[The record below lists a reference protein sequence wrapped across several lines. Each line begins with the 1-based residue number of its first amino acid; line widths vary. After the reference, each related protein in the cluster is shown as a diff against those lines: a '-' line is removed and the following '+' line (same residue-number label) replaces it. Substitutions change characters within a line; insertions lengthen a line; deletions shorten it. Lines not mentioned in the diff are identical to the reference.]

1 MSSVIYGL
9 KPTMSVVAQKYMSV
23 SSMASRDAKPL
34 VQSAPIQ
41 SLWKKLSNNIGKG
54 LVCCICNIVAVNIVV
69 PDRTGRGTGVCS
81 YNLVSSSRS
90 FSRVALIDWR
100 Y

>member
-34 VQSAPIQ
+34 VQSVPIE
-41 SLWKKLSNNIGKG
+41 SLWRKLSNNIVRG
-54 LVCCICNIVAVNIVV
+54 LVYCICNIVAVNIVV
-69 PDRTGRGTGVCS
+69 PDRTGVCS